1 MALFKRLSWN
11 ALRCCRRQPCQD
23 LCSKIWR
30 RGSRQGSAIF
40 KRVFGHERYAAGKK
54 PRPPC
59 LEASLKCRSCRK
71 GRWAPPVRML
81 KLTEARSITAYKW
94 VHPDEER

>member
-1 MALFKRLSWN
+1 LERIAGAVVANPAKICAAKSGGADRDKEARSSSESSAMSDTRL
-11 ALRCCRRQPCQD
+11 A
-23 LCSKIWR
+23 
-30 RGSRQGSAIF
+30 
-40 KRVFGHERYAAGKK
+40 KK

-71 GRWAPPVRML
+71 GHWAPPVRML